1 MKSSGINV
9 NLTPLDNQVIA
20 FSALSQCAKLAH
32 DIART
37 GLVDSEQWR
46 VCIDSL
52 LCTTPESI
60 NDVYQPL
67 SALQT
72 GMDTLIKQ
80 LSDSGEGRSVEIT
93 KYLAGL
99 VSLSRKLIRSDN
111 SLSMMSQRM
120 DQVKRQLHHF
130 TTNDEAV
137 IANLASIYT
146 DIVSPLGAKIH
157 ISGTPTHLQ
166 QPLNQKKIRALLLA
180 GVRAAILWQQM
191 GGKRRHLFFSRKDYV
206 NSAKQQLTQF

>member
-1 MKSSGINV
+1 MKSLGINV
-9 NLTPLDNQVIA
+9 ALTPIDNQVIA
-20 FSALSQCAKLAH
+20 FAALAQCAKLAN

-37 GLVDSEQWR
+37 GLIDSEKWR

-52 LCTTPESI
+52 VCTDPDSI
-60 NDVYQPL
+60 HDIYQPISSL
-67 SALQT
+67 DI

-80 LSDSGEGRSVEIT
+80 LSDSGEGRSLEIT
-93 KYLAGL
+93 KYIAGII
-99 VSLSRKLIRSDN
+99 SLSRKLIRSDN

-146 DIVSPLGAKIH
+146 DIVSPLGAKIN
-157 ISGTPTHLQ
+157 ITGTPAHLQ

-191 GGKRRHLFFSRKDYV
+191 GGKRRHLFFSRKAYV
-206 NSAKQQLTQF
+206 SNAKQQLTQF

>member
-1 MKSSGINV
+1 MA
-9 NLTPLDNQVIA
+9 LTPLDNQVIA
-20 FSALSQCAKLAH
+20 FAALSQCAKLAH

-37 GLVDSEQWR
+37 GLVDSEKWR

-52 LCTTPESI
+52 LCTAPDSI

-67 SALQT
+67 SALNV

-80 LSDSGEGRSVEIT
+80 LSDGGEGRSIEIT

-206 NSAKQQLTQF
+206 NNAKQLITQF

>member
-1 MKSSGINV
+1 MPNPI
-9 NLTPLDNQVIA
+9 DNQVIA
-20 FSALSQCAKLAH
+20 FAALAQSAKLAH
-32 DIART
+32 DIAKT
-37 GLVDSEQWR
+37 GLVDNAQWQ
-46 VCIDSL
+46 VCINSL
-52 LCTTPESI
+52 LSTNPDSI
-60 NDVYQPL
+60 NDIYQPV
-67 SALQT
+67 SDLQT
-72 GMDTLIKQ
+72 GMNTLVKQ
-80 LSDSGEGRSVEIT
+80 LSDSGEGRSLEIT

-99 VSLSRKLIRSDN
+99 ISLSRKLLRSDN

-130 TTNDEAV
+130 SVNDEAV

-146 DIVSPLGAKIH
+146 EIVSPLGSKIQ
-157 ISGTPTHLQ
+157 IAGTPAHLQ

-206 NSAKQQLTQF
+206 KTAEQQITQF